1 MLEPE
6 DNRAVSALFRVFG
19 GAEAP
24 VKGDAVEI
32 SGERGMHLGEYWV
45 LSMLV
50 PVSLWVG
57 LGGWLSG
64 FFGGAGWF
72 VALPLAFFAINVL
85 PFIVGLKSGSGQ
97 WRFTLVAFVIWA
109 LVQRQTGG
117 VVGVFSHLWI
127 GVGILNLSASLV
139 LVWRA
144 TMGWSGKRGIAWR
157 VAVLVAVHVIALGL
171 GWRFGW
177 VWTFAAGALTAAT
190 WCRITFDPGCQAFG
204 PVFRTLAGKRILI
217 TIDDGPD
224 PHDTPLL
231 LDVLDRHKTKAVFF
245 MIGEKVR
252 AHPELA
258 REVVRRGHE
267 IGNHT
272 MTHPHPS
279 FWAAGP
285 VRMRREISDCQEII
299 CQVTGVTPHLFRA
312 PCGHRNLF
320 THPIAEELGLDV
332 MAWNRRGYDAVEKD
346 PAKVFARI
354 LPKLSPGDIVL
365 LHEATP
371 IAVEVLSG
379 VLEDMAKKGL
389 VAANPSTPC

>member
-1 MLEPE
+1 MTAPD

-19 GAEAP
+19 GAEARMT
-24 VKGDAVEI
+24 GDAVEI
-32 SGERGMHLGEYWV
+32 SVERGMHLGEYRFLAV
-45 LSMLV
+45 LV

-57 LGGWLSG
+57 IGGWLSG
-64 FFGGAGWF
+64 LFGLVGWLG
-72 VALPLAFFAINVL
+72 ALPLAFLALNVL
-85 PFIVGLKSGSGQ
+85 PFVLGLKSRGGQ
-97 WRFTLVAFVIWA
+97 WWFTLAAFLVWA
-109 LVQRQTGG
+109 VVQRQAGG

-127 GVGILNLSASLV
+127 GVGILSFCASLV
-139 LVWRA
+139 LGWRV

-157 VAVLVAVHVIALGL
+157 LAVVVAVHAVALGL
-171 GWRFGW
+171 GWKFGW
-177 VWTFAAGALTAAT
+177 GWALVAGGLIGAMG
-190 WCRITFDPGCQAFG
+190 CRITFDPGCQAIG
-204 PVFRTLAGKRILI
+204 PVFWTVAGKGVLI

-224 PHDTPLL
+224 PHDTLRL
-231 LDVLDRHKTKAVFF
+231 LDLLDTHGVKAVFF

-272 MTHPHPS
+272 MTHPQAS

-285 VRMRREISDCQEII
+285 VRTRREIATCQAII
-299 CQVTGVTPHLFRA
+299 REVTDMTPHLFRA

-332 MAWNRRGYDAVEKD
+332 MAWNRRGYDAVETD
-346 PAKVFARI
+346 VGKVLARI
-354 LPKLSPGDIVL
+354 LPDLSAGDIVL

-371 IAVEVLSG
+371 IAVEVLAG
-379 VLEDMAKKGL
+379 VLERLAEINREKKI
-389 VAANPSTPC
+389 